1 MRSGFNILLWTL
13 IVIVTALAWQV
24 YQQGRTIKE
33 LVRLEEVQGEINQR
47 ILDRIKEMER
57 WL

>member
-1 MRSGFNILLWTL
+1 MRRALLWTL

-24 YQQGRTIKE
+24 YQQGRTIRE
-33 LVRLEEVQGEINQR
+33 LVRLEEVQGEINKQILKR
-47 ILDRIKEMER
+47 IQEMEK

>member
-13 IVIVTALAWQV
+13 ILIVTALAWTT

-33 LVRLEEVQGEINQR
+33 LVLVAQNQGQITR
-47 ILDRIKEMER
+47 ILAERIAKIEQYF
-57 WL
+57 

>member
-1 MRSGFNILLWTL
+1 MRQALLWTL
-13 IVIVTALAWQV
+13 ILIVTALAWQV
-24 YQQGRTIKE
+24 YQQGRTIRE

>member
-13 IVIVTALAWQV
+13 ILIVTALAWQV

-33 LVRLEEVQGEINQR
+33 LVRLEEKQTRMIVNMVER
-47 ILDRIKEMER
+47 ITRIEQYF
-57 WL
+57 